1 MRLTSYNISELYKL
15 CVSKYSNGSTLRVTI
30 SNVNHD
36 DDDDDDDDDDNDGGG
51 DGGGG
56 CGDDDVVV
64 VVADDDDNN
73 NHTVKTLVSKYNTK
87 GENSLNLF
95 RITSNCISYHSWQ

>member
-1 MRLTSYNISELYKL
+1 MVLLLTLNH
-15 CVSKYSNGSTLRVTI
+15 TRVA
-30 SNVNHD
+30 
-36 DDDDDDDDDDNDGGG
+36 
-51 DGGGG
+51 
-56 CGDDDVVV
+56 GDDDVVV

>member
-1 MRLTSYNISELYKL
+1 MRLTSYNISVLYKL

-36 DDDDDDDDDDNDGGG
+36 DDDDDDDDGGGG

-56 CGDDDVVV
+56 CGDGVVV
-64 VVADDDDNN
+64 VVAADDDNN